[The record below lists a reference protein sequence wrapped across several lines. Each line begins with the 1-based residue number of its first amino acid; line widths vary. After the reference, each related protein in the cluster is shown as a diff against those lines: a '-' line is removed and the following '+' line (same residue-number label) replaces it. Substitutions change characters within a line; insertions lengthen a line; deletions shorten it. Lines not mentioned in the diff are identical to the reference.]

1 MSQIK
6 VCNLSKSYGLFKALS
21 GISLSIDQGSIFGI
35 IGTSGA
41 GKSTLLKILTGLEKQ
56 DEGSLEILGQP
67 IPFDDP
73 EKLKI
78 FRHQM
83 AVVFQNY
90 HLLNSLTVFDNIALA
105 LVLQNKDKKFIKEK
119 VDKLLCL
126 VGLESKKDYY
136 PASLS
141 GGQKQR
147 VAIARALITDPKIIF
162 CDEPTSALD
171 PENTRAVVKLLKDI
185 RDNLGTTIVIVTHE
199 IGILGSL
206 CDHLAIIDQGVCVET
221 GPIQDVFFNPTHK
234 ATKKLLTPKS
244 FNPSDFF
251 ENIDT
256 APRLF
261 ELKFL
266 GDSAKKPLMSELVSL
281 FNIHPNIL
289 EGHIEKVG
297 KTSFGHL
304 IVSFDDQHANLEKA
318 LEYLLNHNVVI
329 KEL

>member
-6 VCNLSKSYGLFKALS
+6 VCNLSKSYGLFQALS
-21 GISLSIDQGSIFGI
+21 GINLTIAQGSIFGI

-56 DEGSLEILGQP
+56 DQGSIEILGHP
-67 IPFDDP
+67 IPFEDP
-73 EKLKI
+73 KKLKF
-78 FRHQM
+78 FRQQI

-105 LVLQNKDKKFIKEK
+105 LVLQNKDKKIIQEK
-119 VDKLLCL
+119 VDKLLRL

-206 CDHLAIIDQGVCVET
+206 CDNLAIIDQGVCVET
-221 GPIQDVFFNPTHK
+221 GPIQDVFFNPNHK

-244 FNPSDFF
+244 FSPSDFF
-251 ENIDT
+251 ENAET

-297 KTSFGHL
+297 NTSFGHL
-304 IVSFDDQHANLEKA
+304 IVSFEDQDANLEKA
-318 LEYLLNHNVVI
+318 LAYLLNHNVVI